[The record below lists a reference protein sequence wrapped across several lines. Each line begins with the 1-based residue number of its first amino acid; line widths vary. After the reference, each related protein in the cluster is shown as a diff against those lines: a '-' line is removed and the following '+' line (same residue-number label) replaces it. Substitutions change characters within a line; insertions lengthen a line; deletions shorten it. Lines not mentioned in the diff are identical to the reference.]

1 MYHMLSDLKL
11 LTKIVV
17 PTYPTKVHILRLYS
31 PKMLLVQS
39 PNLCLKLLT
48 KNVAPT
54 LGTLNV
60 LLTVVSLLLHI
71 SMMI

>member
-1 MYHMLSDLKL
+1 MLSDLKL

-31 PKMLLVQS
+31 PKTLLVQS
-39 PNLCLKLLT
+39 PNMCLRLLT

-54 LGTLNV
+54 YPIKVIIFRLYSPKMLV
-60 LLTVVSLLLHI
+60 IRSL
-71 SMMI
+71 